1 MREWEEEVVR
11 KHISERVKAVVERAG
26 VRIEGHFV
34 FANGGHSGVKLEM
47 DTLRDSPEELQEVL
61 ELLAKFGAS
70 LKPDVILG
78 VPSGG
83 QWLADEVAK
92 LGLLEK
98 PAAALERIP
107 GGAKQDFRFRS
118 EADAVLAAGASK
130 IVIFEDVVSTMSSIA
145 GVVKLLDPVVQDIH
159 SVAIWRRGV
168 LLPEYLHG
176 VSPHFL
182 VEEEIPTYEES
193 ECPICSSG

>member
-1 MREWEEEVVR
+1 MKEWEEEVVR
-11 KHISERVKAVVERAG
+11 RHISERVKVAVERAG

-34 FANGGHSGVKLEM
+34 FANGGHSDVKLEM
-47 DTLRDSPEELQEVL
+47 DKLRDSPEELDAVL
-61 ELLAKFGAS
+61 ELLSKYGAS
-70 LKPDVILG
+70 LQPDVILG

-83 QWLADEVAK
+83 QWLADEVTR

-98 PAAALERIP
+98 PVAALERIP

-130 IVIFEDVVSTMSSIA
+130 IVVYEDVVSTMSSVA
-145 GVVKLLDPVVQDIH
+145 GVVKLLDPVGQDIH

-168 LLPEYLHG
+168 LLPEFLQG
-176 VSPHFL
+176 VTPHFL

-193 ECPICSSG
+193 ECPVCSSG